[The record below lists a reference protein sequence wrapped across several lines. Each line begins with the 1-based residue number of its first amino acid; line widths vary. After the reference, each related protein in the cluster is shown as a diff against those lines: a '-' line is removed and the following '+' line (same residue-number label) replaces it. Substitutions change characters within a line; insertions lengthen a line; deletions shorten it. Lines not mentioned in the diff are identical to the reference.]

1 MGGWRHM
8 TALALALACG
18 PAALAAADLRQAQA
32 EPNLDKRSK
41 LALENA
47 AAVLLAMEDAY
58 AKGDSHAVAADAAEI
73 QESVELAYTSLSQ
86 TGKDPRKSPKWFER
100 AEIQTHDLLRRLD
113 SFQAD
118 MSFKD
123 RPLLDQAKAS
133 VQRVHDSLLMGF
145 NGGQAQMKEGKQ

>member
-47 AAVLLAMEDAY
+47 AAALLAMEAAY
-58 AKGDSHAVAADAAEI
+58 AKGDSRAVAANAAEI

-86 TGKDPRKSPKWFER
+86 TGKDPRKSPKWFKR
-100 AEIQTHDLLRRLD
+100 AEIQTRDLLRRLD

-123 RPLLDQAKAS
+123 RPLLDQAKAG
-133 VQRVHDSLLMGF
+133 VQRVHDSLLMGL
-145 NGGQAQMKEGKQ
+145 MEGKHK